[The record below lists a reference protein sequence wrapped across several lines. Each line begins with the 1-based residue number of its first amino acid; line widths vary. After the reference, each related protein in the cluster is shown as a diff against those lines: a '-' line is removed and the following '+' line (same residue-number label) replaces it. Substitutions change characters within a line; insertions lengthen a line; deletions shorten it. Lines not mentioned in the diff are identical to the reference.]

1 LVYLRLLVPCG
12 KKKEIQQ
19 KRKLTRLYNQNVLS
33 TFGAERSGLVWCGVV
48 WCGVHI
54 ADLKFKKMGY
64 YIDNF
69 YFFYCAHFCPQPLPV
84 F

>member
-1 LVYLRLLVPCG
+1 MSFQHLEQSEVVW
-12 KKKEIQQ
+12 
-19 KRKLTRLYNQNVLS
+19 
-33 TFGAERSGLVWCGVV
+33 FGVVWCGVV